1 MGSLNAFLISQCYL
15 ASGFPKKKTSHY
27 KKMKKHSKKKK
38 SVKQPTV
45 SLKPSLSSGPS
56 LKPSLSSGPS
66 LEPSE
71 TPSLKP
77 SETPSLKPSDTPSLN
92 PSQTPSLSSGP
103 SLTPSQIPSKS
114 RTVFYSLPH
123 LKAAIEE
130 YVSDED
136 RAVEIYGD
144 IEDWDTG
151 LLEDFSNA
159 FNNGKSKVYFNGD
172 ISKWDVSRGKILW
185 QCL

>member
-1 MGSLNAFLISQCYL
+1 MG
-15 ASGFPKKKTSHY
+15 HY
-27 KKMKKHSKKKK
+27 KKMKKHSKKRK

-71 TPSLKP
+71 
-77 SETPSLKPSDTPSLN
+77 TPSLN

-159 FNNGKSKVYFNGD
+159 FDRGKSPFFFNGD
-172 ISKWDVSRGKILW
+172 ISKWDVSRGKNFMSMFTN
-185 QCL
+185 QFEYNSD

>member
-56 LKPSLSSGPS
+56 LKPSLSSTPS
-66 LEPSE
+66 LE
-71 TPSLKP
+71 P

-103 SLTPSQIPSKS
+103 SLTPSQIPSKP